1 MRARV
6 VFRVVQSNH
15 RCVREFFIII
25 SYSDARSD
33 AMQLADEGDR
43 IGLNW
48 IGLDSKVTRPAG
60 RPTGRDGTGRD
71 GSIGACRTALLRPR
85 RVRAKGCELEGTASA
100 PTRFIAQLNVALS
113 HSSDTKAYRGSSDRT
128 EGERSCPVVSCHVI
142 RVVQCSAEREES
154 ARRTR
159 RGAGRRGCHAE
170 VRRVRRRLQLVVA
183 VAVAVARSGGRVGGG
198 QETRV
203 RRAQCAERVAGQK
216 VQVEAGVRTRARR
229 MRREQS
235 GGRLLQRL
243 DWRLRLL
250 LPLERVATRRRVARV
265 RRVGRCSRRRA

>member
-1 MRARV
+1 
-6 VFRVVQSNH
+6 
-15 RCVREFFIII
+15 
-25 SYSDARSD
+25 
-33 AMQLADEGDR
+33 MQLADEGDR

-48 IGLDSKVTRPAG
+48 IALDSKVTRPAG
-60 RPTGRDGTGRD
+60 RPTGRDETGRD
-71 GSIGACRTALLRPR
+71 ETGRSAPAAPHCCGREEFARKGVNLKAQRLRR
-85 RVRAKGCELEGTASA
+85 LAAWRW

-113 HSSDTKAYRGSSDRT
+113 HSSDINAYRGSSDRT
-128 EGERSCPVVSCHVI
+128 EGERSCRVVSCHVI
-142 RVVQCSAEREES
+142 RVVQCSAVREES

-198 QETRV
+198 QETHV

-235 GGRLLQRL
+235 GGRLLRRL